1 VPGADVPGA
10 FASKLGRGE
19 LKAWLRETTPADG
32 GPADWPPFPVGSVY
46 EGWAASHLAELWYVF
61 DHLDQEPWHWSMADS
76 ESGRGNVQ
84 LRVNFARSGNPN
96 GPGLPS
102 WPAFTNAE
110 NKVLY
115 LGDPI
120 TVGGVAN
127 IKSLNVLDALY
138 TNVRGTPFASR

>member
-1 VPGADVPGA
+1 VSSRTV
-10 FASKLGRGE
+10 S
-19 LKAWLRETTPADG
+19 
-32 GPADWPPFPVGSVY
+32 
-46 EGWAASHLAELWYVF
+46 
-61 DHLDQEPWHWSMADS
+61 
-76 ESGRGNVQ
+76 
-84 LRVNFARSGNPN
+84 
-96 GPGLPS
+96 GLPL

-127 IKSLNVLDALY
+127 IKSLNALDAVY